1 MQVEAE
7 KPFESRHYKTYAMKL
22 KKNHFISCLLGAGL
36 CSAIFISACQKE
48 TGEPA
53 EPMDG
58 DEMMANA
65 GKIHNEMITYFYANR
80 EVTPSKGSILT
91 AEVLD
96 LSWEYLLHNGYESSF
111 TPGTRNAVEDHL
123 KSPGLKTT
131 GRTGFTLD
139 TASFISQLSE
149 TGLYSKHFLKE
160 MKKVMALA
168 HLKDDRSEIREYVNS
183 NFKNSRFRSESD
195 ITGQHLYINIFN
207 ASYDFWEAWETSSLK
222 GANLKRSSWV
232 IINDGIGGLLGMV
245 FGPVGSIVTATV
257 FSVGTNEEIQD

>member
-7 KPFESRHYKTYAMKL
+7 KPFESRHSKTNAMNL
-22 KKNHFISCLLGAGL
+22 KKYLFFSCLLGAGF
-36 CSAIFISACQKE
+36 CSAIFMPACQEE
-48 TGEPA
+48 TVEFAGPV
-53 EPMDG
+53 DG

-65 GKIHNEMITYFYANR
+65 GKIHNEMITYYYTNR
-80 EVTPSKGSILT
+80 GATPSNGKNPA
-91 AEVLD
+91 AEMLD

-111 TPGTRNAVEDHL
+111 TPDTRRAIEGHIM
-123 KSPGLKTT
+123 SQGLKTT
-131 GRTGFTLD
+131 GGTGFALD

-149 TGLYSKHFLKE
+149 TGLYSKRFLKE

-168 HLKDDRSEIREYVNS
+168 HVKDDPSEISEYVNS
-183 NFKNSRFRSESD
+183 SFKNSRFRSEPD
-195 ITGQHLYINIFN
+195 ISGQQLYINIFN
-207 ASYDFWEAWETSSLK
+207 ASYDFWESWEASSTK
-222 GANLKRSSWV
+222 GASLKRSSWV